1 MGRATEGEAMSIIY
15 LTGDEGEAVDTTRC
29 IWLRDISDTE
39 SVCIKGF
46 PPDERCWTGEDNPC
60 WAFMRLLGELR

>member
-1 MGRATEGEAMSIIY
+1 MTFIHFTS
-15 LTGDEGEAVDTTRC
+15 DESKPSDNAVSSRC

-60 WAFMRLLGELR
+60 WAFMRSLGRLKEA